1 VDDED
6 DSSPS
11 TTQRDYIPA
20 VNIRLKGIM
29 MGHSEVLLQP
39 VEYLRVGPRA
49 YTHPAR
55 WRAEQ

>member
-6 DSSPS
+6 DLSPS

-29 MGHSEVLLQP
+29 MGHPEVLL
-39 VEYLRVGPRA
+39 VSSPRSDLK
-49 YTHPAR
+49 TCPAK
-55 WRAEQ
+55 ATE